1 MGRWYIYLHEWLILI
16 YVYGKLVGKYTSAM
30 DPSWVWRFLW
40 VSQVYSPGLR
50 PKPTGALKHAG
61 GSDHVVSDR

>member
-30 DPSWVWRFLW
+30 DPPLPVGFPGVFSWLAA
-40 VSQVYSPGLR
+40 
-50 PKPTGALKHAG
+50 KA
-61 GSDHVVSDR
+61 DRRIEACLDLTMLSVTDEQ